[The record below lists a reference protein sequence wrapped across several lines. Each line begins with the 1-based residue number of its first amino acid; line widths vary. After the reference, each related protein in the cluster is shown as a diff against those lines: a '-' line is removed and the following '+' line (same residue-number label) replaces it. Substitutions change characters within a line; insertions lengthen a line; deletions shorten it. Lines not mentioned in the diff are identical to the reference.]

1 MGKSGAAVFNLIT
14 KEFNLEL
21 KRKAVLAGLS
31 IYLFATVFIC
41 YVSFALRQNLIT
53 PLVWAALFWITILFT
68 MINTVAKSF
77 IGEKRGA
84 DIYLYSVASP
94 SAIIA
99 SKVIYNFLLG
109 ILLSFAGFLLFTLF
123 LQNPIADH
131 GWFSL
136 LIVLTSFGFS
146 SALTLLSGIAAKANN
161 SNIVMAI
168 LSFPV
173 VISVLLIAVKVTRH
187 CIDGLDRSTS
197 IDEMLMLGSINCL
210 LTAASYLLFP
220 YIWRS

>member
-1 MGKSGAAVFNLIT
+1 MMRAVLNLIV
-14 KEFNLEL
+14 KEFTLEL

-68 MINTVAKSF
+68 MINAVAKSF
-77 IGEKRGA
+77 IGERRGA
-84 DIYLYSVASP
+84 DIYFYSIASP
-94 SAIIA
+94 TAIIV
-99 SKVIYNFLLG
+99 SKIIYNFCLG
-109 ILLSFAGFLLFTLF
+109 VVLSFAGFLLFTLF
-123 LQNPIADH
+123 LNNPVEDIS
-131 GWFSL
+131 WFSL
-136 LIVLTSFGFS
+136 LILLTSFGFS

-173 VISVLLIAVKVTRH
+173 VISVLLVAVKITRH
-187 CIDGLDRSTS
+187 CVDGLDRSTTV
-197 IDEMLMLGSINCL
+197 DEMMVLVAINCL
-210 LTAASYLLFP
+210 LAAASYLLFP